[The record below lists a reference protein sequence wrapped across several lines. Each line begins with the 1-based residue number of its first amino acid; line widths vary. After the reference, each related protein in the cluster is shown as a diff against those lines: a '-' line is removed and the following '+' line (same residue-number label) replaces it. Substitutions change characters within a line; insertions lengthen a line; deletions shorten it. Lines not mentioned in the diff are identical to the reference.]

1 MERVFREQSS
11 PKKHVPKNRHRA
23 ENAQNIDWNS
33 KTQLVF
39 SEISPR
45 CRFFGTR
52 FWCDF
57 GASFERFLTGV
68 GHLDRRASG
77 AHFADRQT
85 DRQTDGHTLTPIL
98 EGLNGQ
104 SHPGSSHLMVPT
116 ILPSHLS
123 AFSDRVRTHFAA
135 RLDLGTPKIF
145 GARLNSTPLCG
156 RADRPC

>member
-57 GASFERFLTGV
+57 DASFERFLTGV

-77 AHFADRQT
+77 AHFADGRTDGQT
-85 DRQTDGHTLTPIL
+85 DRQTHIDPHFGGLKRAVSPGIITFDGPY
-98 EGLNGQ
+98 NSPQ
-104 SHPGSSHLMVPT
+104 P
-116 ILPSHLS
+116 
-123 AFSDRVRTHFAA
+123 FDC
-135 RLDLGTPKIF
+135 IF
-145 GARLNSTPLCG
+145 GSGTHSFCCPLGFGHSKNIWCSPKQHP
-156 RADRPC
+156 ALWES